1 MSTSTGLCPWLLFK
15 VHFKSA
21 DCITVWVHGFYWLCT
36 MILRPISNRFLS
48 VFVLVMQGLSNQFF
62 IHLTYHAREKT
73 PSLSLTVLLLSHLSV
88 SPWNKSWGSWPL
100 NFTQLLL
107 LLLLLLHISCLP
119 VFVPCQNS
127 VSFPLPSCVML
138 SHYLLTSISGLHFFL
153 SIVMHIF
160 FHAVFCCCL
169 SSLHAGLHHTRQR
182 EVYVF

>member
-1 MSTSTGLCPWLLFK
+1 MPTSTGLCPWLLFK

-36 MILRPISNRFLS
+36 VILRPISNQFLS

-73 PSLSLTVLLLSHLSV
+73 PSPSLTILLLSHLSV

-119 VFVPCQNS
+119 VFVPCQNL

-138 SHYLLTSISGLHFFL
+138 SHYLNLYLRFALFSFNCYAYFFPGSFL
-153 SIVMHIF
+153 LLLIQPSCWL
-160 FHAVFCCCL
+160 A
-169 SSLHAGLHHTRQR
+169 S
-182 EVYVF
+182 Y